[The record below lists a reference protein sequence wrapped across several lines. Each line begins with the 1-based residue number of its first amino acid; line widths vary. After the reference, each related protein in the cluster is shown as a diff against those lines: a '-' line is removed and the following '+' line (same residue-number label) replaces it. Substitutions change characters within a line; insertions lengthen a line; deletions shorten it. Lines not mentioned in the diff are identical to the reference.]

1 MLPPLRRRR
10 GTAATD
16 DDDDDDDDASSPP
29 LSNVT
34 LREYLSHPDG
44 FHLGMG
50 PAFFGFYAYFGALAA
65 MNEEVRPPREEGGGR
80 EADGGAG
87 GEGSSSS
94 SSSSSSRPPP
104 PPLPVL
110 LPTDA
115 NLARAGP
122 GGARVLLRSVAG
134 ASAGAMAA
142 VFLAAGADPWETA
155 QRCTELAMGEVADF
169 PALGA
174 VMVGDQFERILRE
187 GLERWGGGSARFED
201 AVLPVAVS
209 GFDLLTMSGQLL
221 TEGCMARAARAS
233 ATFPG
238 LFQPVSWRDGTGGGR
253 KGTDGGERDGTGTG
267 AGTFLGGL
275 LASLLPDRLL
285 VDGGIADRFGLA
297 GLAAA
302 AAAAAAAEAE
312 AEAEAEG
319 DGLPRR
325 IVNLNVGTTPSPPG
339 PSDMPPGVR
348 ATEVASISIENLPR
362 PAPWAMEEGPRAVE
376 AARRAVAAVL
386 DAPMHLGREPGHYEL
401 CIDAAAFS

>member
-16 DDDDDDDDASSPP
+16 DADADDAFSPP

-80 EADGGAG
+80 EADGGAD

-94 SSSSSSRPPP
+94 SRSSSSSPPPPPP

-174 VMVGDQFERILRE
+174 VLVGDQFERILRD
-187 GLERWGGGSARFED
+187 GLERWGGGGGGGSARFED

-267 AGTFLGGL
+267 AGTGGL

-302 AAAAAAAEAE
+302 SASASA

-386 DAPMHLGREPGHYEL
+386 DVPMHLGREPGHYEL